1 VKKAGTH
8 SILVVDDDVDLVH
21 TFKDLLEP
29 RGYTVDTANTGKR
42 ALEMSRTGTYDL
54 AVVDVRLPDIEGI
67 EVLRRMRQNSRNMK
81 KIILTGYPNLENAIE
96 SIKQGVDAYLLK
108 PIEPAEF
115 LKTVEGKLK
124 DKEKEDAYIEKT
136 VKQRMRT
143 VKAESGT
150 PGPRRHHSTG
160 MRK

>member
-1 VKKAGTH
+1 
-8 SILVVDDDVDLVH
+8 LH

-29 RGYTVDTANTGKR
+29 RGYTVDTADTGRR
-42 ALEMSRTGTYDL
+42 ALELARTGAYDL

-96 SIKQGVDAYLLK
+96 SITQGVDAYLLK

-115 LKTVEGKLK
+115 LKIVEGKLK
-124 DKEKEDAYIEKT
+124 DKDKDDAYIENT
-136 VKQRMRT
+136 VRQRMRT
-143 VKAESGT
+143 AEAKSNKTGVHRQYSAGVK
-150 PGPRRHHSTG
+150 
-160 MRK
+160 K